1 MQRKLKRR
9 NPGSLA
15 AIRIGYGCTQKE
27 FARRLGISRS
37 CLAMAETGQRLLTAA
52 VSQRLV
58 EMEWAR
64 EPPVKD
70 SDPATN
76 NVIYFSP

>member
-37 CLAMAETGQRLLTAA
+37 CLAMAEAGHRLLAA
-52 VSQRLV
+52 GASKRIM
-58 EMEWAR
+58 EMERAGGR
-64 EPPVKD
+64 P
-70 SDPATN
+70 
-76 NVIYFSP
+76 